1 MAVRPGQLQW
11 GAASDPGLVRKN
23 NEDAYRILEE
33 QHLFA
38 VADGMG
44 GHQGGAVAAALA
56 LEALRPGDFNPSDPG
71 ASLRRMVETAHR
83 RVLAE
88 SMSRSDVRGMGT
100 TLTVAHL
107 GPEVVTV
114 AHVGDS
120 RAYMVRDGQALQ
132 LTRDHSVVEALV
144 SNGQLDRA
152 AARFHPQRHVLT
164 QAVGIPGDVE
174 VDVSQHPWR
183 TGDRFLLCTD
193 GLTEVVSDGELAA
206 LIAAA
211 PTPQEGADAL
221 IDAAR
226 AGGAPDNVTVVL
238 VHLHAEAVSPAVP

>member
-1 MAVRPGQLQW
+1 QLQW

-100 TLTVAHL
+100 TLTVA
-107 GPEVVTV
+107 
-114 AHVGDS
+114 
-120 RAYMVRDGQALQ
+120 
-132 LTRDHSVVEALV
+132 
-144 SNGQLDRA
+144 
-152 AARFHPQRHVLT
+152 
-164 QAVGIPGDVE
+164 
-174 VDVSQHPWR
+174 
-183 TGDRFLLCTD
+183 
-193 GLTEVVSDGELAA
+193 
-206 LIAAA
+206 
-211 PTPQEGADAL
+211 
-221 IDAAR
+221 
-226 AGGAPDNVTVVL
+226 
-238 VHLHAEAVSPAVP
+238 